1 MILDLIPLRYHS
13 RPENLDPIDKC
24 GVGVK
29 FDNIEIL
36 DSVCNLK
43 LLLTL
48 EAFYIRQRRP
58 GLNTRDEFRSRALSS
73 TCFSPPVRS
82 HHWCFLTACCRC
94 LFIFIF
100 RPYFIWERKIF
111 KSNGF
116 FFTKFAK
123 NLFISKLKG
132 FTHRIQLT

>member
-73 TCFSPPVRS
+73 TCFSPPRQISPLVLS
-82 HHWCFLTACCRC
+82 DSL
-94 LFIFIF
+94 LSMFI
-100 RPYFIWERKIF
+100 YF
-111 KSNGF
+111 SF
-116 FFTKFAK
+116 FFFHFHVISRMTVYPLMSFQAS
-123 NLFISKLKG
+123 NVTDDDLFNDRKA
-132 FTHRIQLT
+132 F